1 MYYLRNVLALTNSP
15 YPCVSECGRKELF
28 ISVTNLSAAQSART
42 ASARA
47 FVHSLNILIKYARMY
62 GYDHKRTE
70 AQFETTWN
78 ELQQGLPV
86 TDAGFLLG
94 VSDNKL
100 LLDGIPLEAGNAER
114 SFATLLTTAGL
125 ASLHF
130 SKDVTVEDFTRLV
143 RAFTIAG
150 SKATDVAK
158 QIKEALGAGKQNST
172 IKINEVKFVA
182 ADPLTGDVSI
192 AAQIAAQTLG
202 PEFKQWLNDPQK
214 LLQLI
219 AAAEGASSSGGQ
231 GAAPGVPMVPLGSV
245 PNFGGPGGTGAGSG
259 TGASGGGGTGG
270 GFGGSFG
277 FGGGGG
283 TGSGTGSG
291 GPGGSGSGTGA
302 AAGPAPAW
310 TGVVPLQEQEV
321 IQAIRLLTRFGQV
334 QHDPAVKEEDLQKD
348 INDAAPNTRLSL
360 QQLLGSLAARATQ
373 DTDDTP
379 LLMKAAEHMAI
390 RFALER
396 YQRGEVKVNAV
407 HQMMEHMSRQMDS
420 LRQILRM
427 QEEKMSKA
435 GILVESHA
443 DILDRMFWAE
453 VPESGK
459 KSVLM
464 SHEAP
469 CVPPRNVRQFVE
481 QLLER
486 DDTQSASEIL
496 NNYSSC
502 LSAKDTD
509 PRRKAAIGLSQLA
522 DLYARLGGQPMAQAV
537 RKVSEQIIT
546 EKDAELQS
554 LMSAAFV
561 RLSQEASAAKNYA
574 ALNEVCAGME
584 MVSVQRPVLM
594 SDLRPRVGVE
604 NRLPE
609 FIEEALRSDQIPPDL
624 LSVLRRTCQS
634 GAEHMADR
642 FFRCM
647 RRDECDRMI
656 ELVKSLGSAILT
668 QLREILRTG
677 QSRQAS
683 SVVGLVSRLDV
694 GTLLELLPARLPE
707 WNRFYHDVAVRQ
719 IAYGAAPDRGR
730 TLLELSEVLDP
741 LVLPEALDEIGMS
754 GDITAA
760 GPLIAMARPGEAASR
775 SPFVQLKAIESLGRL
790 KDVESVNTL
799 REILEAKKTFG
810 HIHHKELRIA
820 AAQALS
826 KIDPRYSSQVMSD
839 SGFEPAELAI
849 APLDAA
855 PACPWVRQRRYE
867 RMVLAKTV
875 SATIGSSWGKSKIMI
890 RELSLGGGMG
900 TKEDNLRI
908 GSEADLEISVGMR
921 SKIRAHVLLRRAR
934 VNEVGF
940 EIVNTDLESR
950 YRLRRLLVDA
960 LNHAPQNKGQEW
972 GGERKV

>member
-1 MYYLRNVLALTNSP
+1 
-15 YPCVSECGRKELF
+15 
-28 ISVTNLSAAQSART
+28 
-42 ASARA
+42 
-47 FVHSLNILIKYARMY
+47 VHSLNILIKYTRMY
-62 GYDHKRTE
+62 GFDHKRTE
-70 AQFETTWN
+70 AQFEMAWK
-78 ELQQGLPV
+78 ELQQGLP
-86 TDAGFLLG
+86 TAGDSGFLLG

-100 LLDGIPLEAGNAER
+100 LLDGIPLETGQSER
-114 SFATLLTTAGL
+114 SFAQLLSAAGL

-143 RAFTIAG
+143 RAFTLAG
-150 SKATDVAK
+150 SKAQDVAK
-158 QIKEALGAGKQNST
+158 QIKDALNATKNGT

-219 AAAEGASSSGGQ
+219 AAAEGANSGGGGQ
-231 GAAPGVPMVPLGSV
+231 GAQSGVPMVPLGSV
-245 PNFGGPGGTGAGSG
+245 PNVRGNAGSGKGGAG
-259 TGASGGGGTGG
+259 TGAS
-270 GFGGSFG
+270 
-277 FGGGGG
+277 
-283 TGSGTGSG
+283 
-291 GPGGSGSGTGA
+291 TGA
-302 AAGPAPAW
+302 GTAPAW
-310 TGVVPLQEQEV
+310 TGGVVPLQEAEV

-334 QHDPAVKEEDLQKD
+334 QTDPNVREEDLQKELTETD
-348 INDAAPNTRLSL
+348 PNTRLNL
-360 QQLLGSLAARATQ
+360 QQLLGSLAAKATAEQ
-373 DTDDTP
+373 QQDTP

-396 YQRGEVKVNAV
+396 YQKGEVKVNAV

-420 LRQILRM
+420 LRGILKL
-427 QEEKMSKA
+427 QEDKMSKA

-459 KSVLM
+459 KSVLL

-481 QLLER
+481 VLLDR
-486 DDTQSASEIL
+486 DDKQAAAEIL
-496 NNYSSC
+496 ENYYNC
-502 LSAKDTD
+502 LGARDVE
-509 PRRKAAIGLSQLA
+509 PRRKTATGLSQLA
-522 DLYARLGGQPMAQAV
+522 DLYSRLGGTSLGGAL
-537 RKVSEQIIT
+537 RKLSEQLSV
-546 EKDAELQS
+546 EKDPELQS
-554 LMSAAFV
+554 MFSAAFV
-561 RLSQEASAAKNYA
+561 RLSQEASASKNYSA
-574 ALNEVCAGME
+574 VNEVLAGME
-584 MVSVQRPVLM
+584 TVGKHRPVLVN
-594 SDLRPRVGVE
+594 DLRPRVGVE

-609 FIEEALRSDQIPPDL
+609 FIDEALRCEPVPAEL
-624 LSVLRRTCQS
+624 LAILRRTCLA
-634 GAEHMADR
+634 GAEHLADR

-656 ELVKSLGSAILT
+656 GLVNELGSAALT

-677 QSRQAS
+677 QPRQAS
-683 SVVGLVSRLDV
+683 AVVGLLSRLDV

-707 WNRFYHDVAVRQ
+707 WNRFYHDIAVRQ

-730 TLLELSEVLDP
+730 TLLELAEVLDP
-741 LVLPEALDEIGMS
+741 VVLPEGVDEIGMS
-754 GDITAA
+754 GDLSAG

-790 KDVESVNTL
+790 RDLESVATL
-799 REILEAKKTFG
+799 REILETKKTFG
-810 HIHHKELRIA
+810 WLYHRELRIA

-826 KIDPRYSSQVMSD
+826 KTDPRYSSQILSD
-839 SGFEPAELAI
+839 SGLEPAELAI
-849 APLDAA
+849 APLDLA

-867 RMVLAKTV
+867 RMVLSRTIP
-875 SATIGSSWGKSKIMI
+875 ATIGSSWGKSRILI

-908 GSEADLEISVGMR
+908 GSEADLEIAMGMR
-921 SKIRAHVLLRRAR
+921 SRIRAHVLLRRAR

-940 EIVNTDLESR
+940 EIVSSDLESS
-950 YRLRRLLVDA
+950 YRLRRILVDA
-960 LNHAPQNKGQEW
+960 MNHTPQSKGQEW
-972 GGERKV
+972 SGQRKI